1 MPFKA
6 ILFDVD
12 GMVITSKKFSDQMQE
27 QYGISWDK
35 MKPFFSGPF
44 QLCKIGKADLKEEL
58 SNVMS
63 EWGWTGTVESLMEF
77 WFTGGLDVNERMTN
91 LVSEL
96 REHGTRC
103 YLSTNQEKYRL
114 AFLRDEVGLGSL
126 FDGIFSSCDIGH
138 MKDES
143 AFFAHVCTAL
153 QEQDPSI
160 EPGDILFNDDHE
172 ENLVVARGYG
182 LQTHLYKDFDA
193 FEQLVIS

>member
-12 GMVITSKKFSDQMQE
+12 GMVITSKRFSDQMQE

-35 MKPFFSGPF
+35 MKPFFNGPF
-44 QLCKIGKADLKEEL
+44 QLCKVGKADLKEEL
-58 SNVMS
+58 STVMS
-63 EWGWTGTVESLMEF
+63 EWGWAGTVESLMEF
-77 WFTGGLDVNERMTN
+77 WFTGGLEVNERMTN

-96 REHGTRC
+96 RENGTRC

-126 FDGIFSSCDIGH
+126 FDDIFSSCEIGRT
-138 MKDES
+138 KDEPV
-143 AFFAHVCTAL
+143 FFDHVCAVL
-153 QEQDPSI
+153 REQDPST

-172 ENLVVARGYG
+172 ENLAAARGCG